1 MCDNKIQIKRRMQMN
16 KKLWQFG
23 TREVVFA
30 AIGAALYGVL
40 AWATNFLQI
49 PGAGN
54 VSVRPAVAIPMFFG
68 VVFGP
73 VVGFIAGFL
82 GNIIS
87 DLLSGYG
94 FWFWWDLGNG
104 IQGLI
109 PGLIFLTIVNYR
121 DLGSIIRAEIMVVL
135 GVIVGMGIASIS
147 DIWVSGM
154 DLLTVWTVD
163 FLPAFITNAFWGLIL
178 VPILMVAYSAVQLRS
193 GR

>member
-1 MCDNKIQIKRRMQMN
+1 MK

-40 AWATNFLQI
+40 SWATNFLQI

-54 VSVRPAVAIPMFFG
+54 VTVRPAVAIPMFFG

-73 VVGFIAGFL
+73 IVGFIAGFL

-104 IQGLI
+104 IQAMI
-109 PGLIFLTIVNYR
+109 PGLIWLTIVNYR
-121 DLGSIIRAEIMVVL
+121 EIGSIVRAEIMV
-135 GVIVGMGIASIS
+135 IVGIILGMGLASIS
-147 DIWVSGM
+147 EMWVSGTSFPS
-154 DLLTVWTVD
+154 TVATN
-163 FLPAFITNAFWGLIL
+163 FLPVFITNAIWGLIL
-178 VPILMVAYSAVQLRS
+178 VPILMVAYSAVQARS

>member
-1 MCDNKIQIKRRMQMN
+1 MK

-40 AWATNFLQI
+40 SWATNFLQI

-73 VVGFIAGFL
+73 IVGFIAGFL
-82 GNIIS
+82 GNLIS

-104 IQGLI
+104 IQAMI
-109 PGLIFLTIVNYR
+109 PGLIWLTIVNYKEI
-121 DLGSIIRAEIMVVL
+121 GSIVKAEIMI
-135 GVIVGMGIASIS
+135 IVGIILGMGLASIS
-147 DIWVSGM
+147 EMWVSG
-154 DLLTVWTVD
+154 VD
-163 FLPAFITNAFWGLIL
+163 FPTTVATNFMPSFITNIIWGLIL
-178 VPILMVAYSAVQLRS
+178 VPILMVAYSAVQARS

>member
-1 MCDNKIQIKRRMQMN
+1 MN

-40 AWATNFLQI
+40 AWVTNILQI

-73 VVGFIAGFL
+73 IVGFIAGFL

-104 IQGLI
+104 IQALI
-109 PGLIFLTIVNYR
+109 PGLIWLTITNYKEI
-121 DLGSIIRAEIMVVL
+121 GGIIRAEIMVVV
-135 GVIVGMGIASIS
+135 GIVVGMGLASVSEMWIS
-147 DIWVSGM
+147 GTDFPT
-154 DLLTVWTVD
+154 TVAIN
-163 FLPAFITNAFWGLIL
+163 FLPSFISNIIWGLVL
-178 VPILMVAYSAVQLRS
+178 VPILMVAYSAVQSRS

>member
-1 MCDNKIQIKRRMQMN
+1 MK

-40 AWATNFLQI
+40 AWATNILQI

-73 VVGFIAGFL
+73 IVGFIAGFL
-82 GNIIS
+82 GNIIG

-104 IQGLI
+104 IQALI
-109 PGLIFLTIVNYR
+109 PGLIFLTIVNYKEI
-121 DLGSIIRAEIMVVL
+121 GSIVRAEIMVIL
-135 GVIVGMGIASIS
+135 GIIVGMGLASLS
-147 DIWVSGM
+147 EMWVSGT
-154 DLLTVWTVD
+154 DFPTTVTVN
-163 FLPAFITNAFWGLIL
+163 FLPSFITNAIWGLIL
-178 VPILMVAYSAVQLRS
+178 VPILMVAYSAVQARS

>member
-1 MCDNKIQIKRRMQMN
+1 MK

-40 AWATNFLQI
+40 AWVTNLLQI
-49 PGAGN
+49 PGAAN

-68 VVFGP
+68 IVFGP
-73 VVGFIAGFL
+73 IVGFIAGFL

-104 IQGLI
+104 IQALI
-109 PGLIFLTIVNYR
+109 PGLIFLTIVNYK
-121 DLGSIIRAEIMVVL
+121 DLTSIIKAEIMVVV
-135 GVIVGMGIASIS
+135 GIVVGMGLASLS
-147 DIWVSGM
+147 EMWVTGT
-154 DLLTVWTVD
+154 DFPTTLAIN
-163 FLPAFITNAFWGLIL
+163 FLPAFITNIVWGLVL
-178 VPILMVAYSAVQLRS
+178 VPILMVAYSAVQSRS

>member
-1 MCDNKIQIKRRMQMN
+1 MN

-40 AWATNFLQI
+40 AWVTNILQI
-49 PGAGN
+49 PGAAN

-73 VVGFIAGFL
+73 IVGFIAGFL
-82 GNIIS
+82 GNIIG

-104 IQGLI
+104 IQAML
-109 PGLIFLTIVNYR
+109 PGLIWLTITNYR
-121 DLGSIIRAEIMVVL
+121 EIAGIVRAEVMVVV
-135 GVIVGMGIASIS
+135 GIVVGMGLGSLS
-147 DIWVSGM
+147 EMWVSGT
-154 DLLTVWTVD
+154 DFPTTVAINFV
-163 FLPAFITNAFWGLIL
+163 PSFITNIIWGLVL
-178 VPILMVAYSAVQLRS
+178 VPILMVAYSAVQTRS

>member
-1 MCDNKIQIKRRMQMN
+1 MN
-16 KKLWQFG
+16 KKIWQFG

-49 PGAGN
+49 PASGN

-73 VVGFIAGFL
+73 IVGFISGFL
-82 GNIIS
+82 GNIIG

-104 IQGLI
+104 IQALI
-109 PGLIFLTIVNYR
+109 PGLIFLAILNYR
-121 DLGSIIRAEIMVVL
+121 DIKSILKVEGMIII
-135 GVIVGMGIASIS
+135 GVAVGMGIASLSEMWIS
-147 DIWVSGM
+147 GV
-154 DLLTVWTVD
+154 DLATTFTIN
-163 FLPAFITNAFWGLIL
+163 FLPSFISNCIWGLIL
-178 VPILMVAYSAVQLRS
+178 VPILMVAYSAVQARS

>member
-1 MCDNKIQIKRRMQMN
+1 MF
-16 KKLWQFG
+16 KKLFRFG

-40 AWATNFLQI
+40 AWVTNILQI
-49 PGAGN
+49 PGAAN

-73 VVGFIAGFL
+73 IVGFIAGFL

-104 IQGLI
+104 IQALI
-109 PGLIFLTIVNYR
+109 PGLIFLTIVNYK
-121 DLGSIIRAEIMVVL
+121 DFMSIIKAEIMVVV
-135 GVIVGMGIASIS
+135 GIVVGMGLASIS
-147 DIWVSGM
+147 EMWVTG
-154 DLLTVWTVD
+154 TD
-163 FLPAFITNAFWGLIL
+163 FPTTLAINFFPAFLTNIIWGLVL
-178 VPILMVAYSAVQLRS
+178 VPILMVAYSAIQSRS

>member
-1 MCDNKIQIKRRMQMN
+1 MN

>member
-1 MCDNKIQIKRRMQMN
+1 MG

-40 AWATNFLQI
+40 SYATNILAI
-49 PGAGN
+49 PGSAN

-68 VVFGP
+68 VAFGP
-73 VVGFIAGFL
+73 IVGFISGFL
-82 GNIIS
+82 GNILG

-104 IQGLI
+104 IQGLV
-109 PGLIFLTIVNYR
+109 PGLIFLSITNYR
-121 DLGSIIRAEIMVVL
+121 DFGSIIRAEIMVIL
-135 GVIVGMGIASIS
+135 GIIAGMGLASLS
-147 DIWVSGM
+147 EMWVSGT
-154 DLLTVWTVD
+154 DFATTVTVN
-163 FLPAFITNAFWGLIL
+163 FIPSFITNAVWGLIL
-178 VPILMVAYSAVQLRS
+178 VPILMVAYSAVQSRS